1 MKKLLTLLF
10 SFLLFSSH
18 YVFADDISDFSIEGI
33 SIGDS
38 LLDYM
43 TEEEILKEIEEN
55 KEMYF
60 FLKEPMKYKTAFLF
74 ENLKVYDSLAFHLK
88 INGTNK
94 YITDKSKNEKYE
106 ILSVFGN
113 IFFNED
119 FDGCLKERD
128 EVAEVFSEMFPD
140 AQKLTEIKVSD
151 ADPTGEGKIDFIY
164 FNLDSGARVTAYCN
178 DYDETWRK
186 KQNYSEG
193 LTVNIQI
200 NEIIDWLSKTK

>member
-10 SFLLFSSH
+10 SFFLFSSH

-60 FLKEPMKYKTAFLF
+60 FLKEPIKYKTAFLF

-88 INGTNK
+88 INGKNK

-128 EVAEVFSEMFPD
+128 VVAEVFSEMFPD

-200 NEIIDWLSKTK
+200 NEIVDWLSKTK